1 MIRQAFDLSW
11 KYKWLWIFGFFASF
25 LGGWSQIFK
34 PEYRQKTADFLGNH
48 PILIIVIAVYT
59 FILLLFFIA
68 MHLIAGAGL
77 IDGVTKI
84 IGGGSTRMKEL
95 FRSGFRHIRNF
106 AGLWIMMIA
115 TSLVIALTF
124 IAIAVVPFIIAGTW
138 GLLVLPIAIPLA
150 VAVIFMIISLYSLA
164 QREIVIEGRNIFD
177 AIVGSYKLLI
187 TYPGQCLIIFLISA
201 FLVMLLFLLNSA
213 LFALFSIPLL
223 FIFSYSELVLA
234 LVLFVTVPVFI
245 VSAIAISGFFGTV
258 LNSIYTIF
266 YLELKRLPAA
276 KSR

>member
-1 MIRQAFDLSW
+1 
-11 KYKWLWIFGFFASF
+11 
-25 LGGWSQIFK
+25 
-34 PEYRQKTADFLGNH
+34 
-48 PILIIVIAVYT
+48 
-59 FILLLFFIA
+59 
-68 MHLIAGAGL
+68 
-77 IDGVTKI
+77 
-84 IGGGSTRMKEL
+84 
-95 FRSGFRHIRNF
+95 
-106 AGLWIMMIA
+106 
-115 TSLVIALTF
+115 
-124 IAIAVVPFIIAGTW
+124 
-138 GLLVLPIAIPLA
+138 
-150 VAVIFMIISLYSLA
+150 
-164 QREIVIEGRNIFD
+164 
-177 AIVGSYKLLI
+177 LLI